1 MYLKTNCCILLKS
14 RPSLHQ
20 KFVCLN
26 NMCYFCHNKIQKQ
39 QFMEAVKG
47 IPYGVARFE
56 SVRNENKYYVDKTM
70 YLPLLEE
77 TGDYLSLNRPHGF
90 GKSLFT
96 SMMWAYYD
104 MAQADK
110 FDRMFGGLWV
120 HDHPTPLKNAFQV
133 IFFDFSLIES
143 SDETSLAIH
152 FNRYCGQVLDHF
164 AVTYAEYYDKEFVK
178 VVHRETETN
187 AKLNYINLQARAKG
201 YPLYLIINEYDNFV
215 DTILSEGGSDVLRN
229 LTYANRFYCNYF
241 KIFKA
246 MFRRVFL
253 TSISPV
259 TLNDISSGY
268 NIDWNISQDPRFND
282 MLGFSENDVRTMFR
296 YFQDNGKL
304 RAEADIEAMLEEMK
318 PWYNNYCFAE
328 ECLDNDR
335 IYNCDMVL
343 YYLRNQV
350 LYNRAPKEMV
360 DKNIRTD
367 YKKLKMLT
375 DIDRGNQRE
384 NRMSVIEEIAA
395 TGSLLMNLR
404 TSFPAEYVTDD
415 DNFRSLIYYYGLLTM
430 GTRYGDMLKMVIPN
444 NCVKEQ
450 YWAFMRDY
458 FRRSFDVD
466 LSALKREMMVM
477 SLEGNWQPLI
487 HRIAEAYKESSSIRD
502 SIRGEHNLQGFFKA
516 YLALNSL
523 YLVEPEIELN
533 YGYSDFLML
542 PDKARYA
549 DIAHSYIMELKYV
562 NPTATDAEV
571 EAKSWEA
578 DEQLKKYSV
587 DKVVQRLCSET
598 KLHLLKV
605 VFRGAEMAVCDEIV

>member
-110 FDRMFGGLWV
+110 FDRLFGGLWV
-120 HDHPTPLKNAFQV
+120 HEYPTPLKNAFQV
-133 IFFDFSLIES
+133 IYFDFSLIEG

-268 NIDWNISQDPRFND
+268 NIDWNISQDPRFNGL
-282 MLGFSENDVRTMFR
+282 LGFSEKEVRTMLD
-296 YFQDNGKL
+296 YFQGNRKL
-304 RAEADIEAMLEEMK
+304 SVKGDIELILKEMR
-318 PWYNNYCFAE
+318 PWYGNYCFTT
-328 ECLDNDR
+328 ECPKDEC

-343 YYLRNQV
+343 QYLQHQKTYDYTV
-350 LYNRAPKEMV
+350 KEIA
-360 DKNIRTD
+360 DKNASF
-367 YKKLKMLT
+367 YYEKLRMLT
-375 DIDRGNQRE
+375 GIWE
-384 NRMSVIEEIAA
+384 NRRSVIEDLAA
-395 TGSLLMNLR
+395 TGTIRVDLK
-404 TSFPAEYVTDD
+404 TSFPAEYITEDE
-415 DNFRSLIYYYGLLTM
+415 NFRSLLYYYGLVTM
-430 GTRYGDMLKMVIPN
+430 RRQKGLFIEMVIPN
-444 NCVKEQ
+444 HCVREQ
-450 YWAFMRDY
+450 YWSFMRDY
-458 FRRSFDVD
+458 SNRTKPATRT
-466 LSALKREMMVM
+466 
-477 SLEGNWQPLI
+477 
-487 HRIAEAYKESSSIRD
+487 SST
-502 SIRGEHNLQGFFKA
+502 
-516 YLALNSL
+516 
-523 YLVEPEIELN
+523 V
-533 YGYSDFLML
+533 
-542 PDKARYA
+542 
-549 DIAHSYIMELKYV
+549 
-562 NPTATDAEV
+562 T
-571 EAKSWEA
+571 SW
-578 DEQLKKYSV
+578 S
-587 DKVVQRLCSET
+587 
-598 KLHLLKV
+598 
-605 VFRGAEMAVCDEIV
+605 